1 MDVPA
6 SSHSARTD
14 REASPSPDDLLTIAE
29 AAELLSVSAVTVSRW
44 RRQGRLPTLKVGPRA
59 VRIRRGDL
67 ALLARPYRGPASSLT
82 VPAGAIQPPEPDGAT
97 GPTADEAGPP
107 RQSLAFPAMDNFPP
121 PASTLERA
129 GRLRSQILARR
140 RGDYLPV
147 SDDMVGKIRAKRDR
161 GAA

>member
-1 MDVPA
+1 MDVPV
-6 SSHSARTD
+6 SSPSPRTD
-14 REASPSPDDLLTIAE
+14 PETGPNPDDLLTIAE

-67 ALLARPYRGPASSLT
+67 ALLTRPYRGPASSLDT
-82 VPAGAIQPPEPDGAT
+82 PLAAGTPDHLDAAQLPSPTTEPTPAA
-97 GPTADEAGPP
+97 
-107 RQSLAFPAMDNFPP
+107 
-121 PASTLERA
+121 ASTLERA
-129 GRLRSQILARR
+129 QRLRGQMLARR

-147 SDDMVGKIRAKRDR
+147 SDDMVGKIRAKRDK

>member
-6 SSHSARTD
+6 SAPPRSGNDRT
-14 REASPSPDDLLTIAE
+14 ANPDDLLTIAE

-67 ALLARPYRGPASSLT
+67 ALLTRPYRGPASPLET
-82 VPAGAIQPPEPDGAT
+82 TPTPTAPHEPAGSSA
-97 GPTADEAGPP
+97 PTAGAPDHVDSA
-107 RQSLAFPAMDNFPP
+107 RLSSPATENNP
-121 PASTLERA
+121 PAVSTLERA
-129 GRLRSQILARR
+129 GRLRGQILARR

-147 SDDMVGKIRAKRDR
+147 SDDMVGKIRTKRDK